1 MNLIEQLEALQVCFV
16 ELSANKTEKLVLYD
30 DLRAII
36 EQAKREAVEPIAVPA
51 GYKLVPIEPTDD
63 MKRAYTDKYGF
74 PSYGAGHEYRFM
86 VKEAP
91 ESTQQDHTKLI
102 EQLLAVI
109 AKKDEALIKAC
120 ELIEKFSLQVYN
132 GSDCLRVYDALALQP
147 SDVELVEVGRWVDE
161 GNSDESDFYPVSYC
175 GREGSGDMCYT
186 IKTKADTK

>member
-36 EQAKREAVEPIAVPA
+36 EQAKREAVESVAVP
-51 GYKLVPIEPTDD
+51 
-63 MKRAYTDKYGF
+63 
-74 PSYGAGHEYRFM
+74 
-86 VKEAP
+86 EA
-91 ESTQQDHTKLI
+91 TQQDHTKLI

-147 SDVELVEVGRWVDE
+147 ADVELVEVERVRIIDGIPTLC
-161 GNSDESDFYPVSYC
+161 GSKSSDGKPA
-175 GREGSGDMCYT
+175 YT
-186 IKTKADTK
+186 IKTKE